1 MEMISRI
8 SSPVSESWV
17 AWVLLLLVVLWLIN
31 SMFVPEISM
40 MFRGVF
46 SRGERTY
53 SSSSGQSQ
61 YMTWGFRVGLMA
73 LIVQLLMMN
82 GEESFAFADYGII
95 LGILSLAYLVQELL
109 IRLVGMVFLSHRVLE
124 GALDQ
129 RILINNALCGAL
141 PLVVLLSG
149 KEYLGIIVLFV
160 LILLYIGILLIK
172 SMQLFYKNIMSI
184 VYILLYVISLE
195 IIPLAGGIL
204 WIKNIL

>member
-17 AWVLLLLVVLWLIN
+17 AWVLLLLVVLWLLN

-40 MFRGVF
+40 VFRGLF

-53 SSSSGQSQ
+53 SSSGGQLQ
-61 YMTWGFRVGLMA
+61 YTTWGFRVGLVA
-73 LIVQLLMMN
+73 ILVQMLLVK
-82 GEESFAFADYGII
+82 GDGFAFADYGII
-95 LGILSLAYLVQELL
+95 FGIMSLAYLAQELL
-109 IRLVGMVFLSHRVLE
+109 IRLVGVVFLPHRVLE

-149 KEYLGIIVLFV
+149 KEYVGIIVLFV

-184 VYILLYVISLE
+184 IYILLYIISLE
-195 IIPLAGGIL
+195 LIPMVGAIL

>member
-1 MEMISRI
+1 
-8 SSPVSESWV
+8 
-17 AWVLLLLVVLWLIN
+17 
-31 SMFVPEISM
+31 

-95 LGILSLAYLVQELL
+95 FSIMSLAYLVQELL
-109 IRLVGMVFLSHRVLE
+109 IRLVGVVFVSHRVLE

-129 RILINNALCGAL
+129 RMLINNALCGVL
-141 PLVVLLSG
+141 PLVVLLSE
-149 KEYLGIIVLFV
+149 KERLGMIVLLV
-160 LILLYIGILLIK
+160 LVLLYVGMLFIK
-172 SMQLFYKNIMSI
+172 SVQLFYNNIMSML
-184 VYILLYVISLE
+184 YIFLYIISLE
-195 IIPLAGGIL
+195 LIPMVGAIL

>member
-17 AWVLLLLVVLWLIN
+17 AWVLLLLVVLWLMN

-40 MFRGVF
+40 VFRGLF

-53 SSSSGQSQ
+53 SSSGGQLQ
-61 YMTWGFRVGLMA
+61 YTTWGFRVGLVA
-73 LIVQLLMMN
+73 LLVQMLLVR
-82 GEESFAFADYGII
+82 GDGFAFVDYGII
-95 LGILSLAYLVQELL
+95 FGIMSLAYLVQELL

-184 VYILLYVISLE
+184 IYILLYVISLE
-195 IIPLAGGIL
+195 IIPLVGGIL